1 MQLYSVPSNNYKL
14 DGGAMFGNAAKAV
27 WERWMPADEHNR
39 LRLATRALLV
49 ITQNETILFETGIG
63 AYMEPKLGDRY
74 GVDEPGH
81 MLLKSL
87 AQKGISPADV
97 TRIFISHLHFDHA
110 GGLLSAWQADREPEL
125 LFPNAKYYL
134 GEEAWERAI
143 HPHPRDRASF
153 LPQLHRQLEQSQR
166 LVRIKKGDVFSFEE
180 FELNFFHSDGH
191 TPGLLC
197 ADIRYGNDR
206 LVYASD
212 LVPGKAWVH
221 LPISMGYDR
230 FPELLID
237 EKKALLTSL
246 VEENAWIFYTH
257 DPDFAVSKVQFDN
270 EHRIF
275 IGVDARKDLAIG
287 PRKIPITEI

>member
-1 MQLYSVPSNNYKL
+1 MELYSVLSNAYKL
-14 DGGAMFGNAAKAV
+14 DGGAMFGNAAKVV
-27 WERWMPADEHNR
+27 WERWIHADEQNR
-39 LRLATRALLV
+39 LRLATRTLLV
-49 ITQNETILFETGIG
+49 ITQKETLLFETGIG
-63 AYMEPKLGDRY
+63 AYMEPGFRVRY
-74 GVDEPGH
+74 GVDEPEH

-87 AQKGISPADV
+87 AEKGISPADV
-97 TRIFISHLHFDHA
+97 TRIFLSHLHFDHA
-110 GGLLSAWQADREPEL
+110 GGLLSAWQAGKDPEL
-125 LFPNAKYYL
+125 LFPNAKYYV
-134 GEEAWERAI
+134 GEQAWERAI

-166 LVRIKKGDVFSFEE
+166 LVRIKKGDVLSFDE
-180 FELNFFHSDGH
+180 FELRFFHSDGH

-197 ADIRYGNDR
+197 ADLRYGNDR

-212 LVPGKAWVH
+212 LVPGRAWVH

-246 VEENAWIFYTH
+246 VEENAWIFYAH
-257 DPDFAVSKVQFDN
+257 DPDFAVSKVQFDH
-270 EHRIF
+270 EHKTFEAI
-275 IGVDARKDLAIG
+275 DARKDLAIG